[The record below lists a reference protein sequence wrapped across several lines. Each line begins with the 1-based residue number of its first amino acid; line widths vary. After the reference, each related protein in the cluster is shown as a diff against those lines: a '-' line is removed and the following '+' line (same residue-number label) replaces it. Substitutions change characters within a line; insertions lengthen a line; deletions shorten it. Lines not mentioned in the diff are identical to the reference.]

1 MSNARTDAP
10 GRHRVNRRSF
20 LKTGALGSL
29 FVGSG
34 AFAHG
39 GQAATTDTDRIAH
52 PGDAKNVIFLVSD
65 GMSIGTLTMADL
77 LLRRREGRHSHW
89 AQLYQD
95 DRARQGLMD
104 MASLD
109 SIVTDSAA
117 AASSWGSGNRINNNA
132 VNIGPD
138 GEEYR
143 TLCEIFRDAGKGTG
157 LVTTTRITHATPAGF
172 SINMEGRWMED
183 AIAAQYLE
191 REYDVLLGGGTR
203 HFHPDMRDDG
213 TDLFGGFRE
222 KGYTVA
228 RTKADLMD
236 WNAQGQILGTFFDS
250 HVPYTLDHLNTPE
263 FERDIPTLAE
273 MTDRAL
279 ERLSKNDSGFILQ
292 VEGGRVDH
300 AAHSNDSAG
309 LVYDQIAFDD
319 AISRALAFAEG
330 RDDTL
335 IVITTDHGN
344 ANPGVNGIGSGY
356 EDSNPMFDTLQ
367 DMKHTNNWVLARLD
381 EDSTYREIQET
392 VEEAWQFPI
401 TRRQAHILQESLQ
414 GKFQAVYEARSRPS
428 AVLSAIQA
436 NYTAINWIGS
446 MHTSDYVE
454 LTALGPGSEAIGQ
467 FTRNTQLFDVMVE
480 AAGVREYARG

>member
-1 MSNARTDAP
+1 MSTARSDHAT
-10 GRHRVNRRSF
+10 RHGLNRRSF

-29 FVGSG
+29 FLGSG
-34 AFAHG
+34 AFAQG
-39 GQAATTDTDRIAH
+39 GQAATTDTDRITHA
-52 PGDAKNVIFLVSD
+52 GDAKNVIFLVSD
-65 GMSIGTLTMADL
+65 GMSIGTLCMADL
-77 LLRRREGRHSHW
+77 LLSRRDGRHCNW
-89 AQLYQD
+89 GQLYQQE
-95 DRARQGLMD
+95 RARQGLMD
-104 MASLD
+104 MASLN
-109 SIVTDSAA
+109 SIVTGSAA
-117 AASSWGSGNRINNNA
+117 AASSWGSGHRINNTA
-132 VNIGPD
+132 VNMSPD
-138 GEEYR
+138 GEAHR
-143 TLCEIFRDAGKGTG
+143 TICEIFRDAGMGTG
-157 LVTTTRITHATPAGF
+157 LVTTARMTHATPAGF
-172 SINMEGRWMED
+172 GINMEERWSED
-183 AIAAQYLE
+183 AIAEQYLE
-191 REYDVLLGGGTR
+191 REYDVLLGGGAR
-203 HFHPDMRDDG
+203 HFDPDSRDDS

-228 RTKADLMD
+228 RTKAGLMD
-236 WNAQGQILGTFFDS
+236 WDARGQILGTFYDS

-263 FERDIPTLAE
+263 FTRDIPTLAE

-319 AISRALAFAEG
+319 AIGRALAFAEG

-335 IVITTDHGN
+335 IIIASDHGN
-344 ANPGVNGIGSGY
+344 ANPGVNGIGDGY
-356 EDSNPMFDTLQ
+356 SDSNAMFDTLQ
-367 DMKHTNNWVLARLD
+367 DMKYTNNWILDRLN
-381 EDSTYREIQET
+381 EQSTYREIQET

-401 TRRQAHILQESLQ
+401 TRRQAHILQEALQ
-414 GKFQAVYEARSRPS
+414 GTFQAVYEPRSRPS

-436 NYTAINWIGS
+436 NYTAVNWIGS
-446 MHTSDYVE
+446 MHTTDYVE